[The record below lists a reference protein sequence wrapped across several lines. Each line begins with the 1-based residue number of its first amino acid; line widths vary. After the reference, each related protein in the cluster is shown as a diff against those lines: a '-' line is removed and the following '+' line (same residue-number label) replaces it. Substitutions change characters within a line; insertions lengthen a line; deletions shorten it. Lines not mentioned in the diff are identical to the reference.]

1 MKKSKLLTVILIC
14 VLAVAVAGSILYF
27 YYFSDNN
34 SESQYDF
41 LKDAPSKD
49 YTVNIKTEGNML
61 LPDIDVF
68 VYFEDSCEKLIDYA
82 KTDKD
87 GKVTF
92 VLAEYDGYAVVFS
105 GIPEGY
111 DVADHYSFEGET
123 TNITFSS
130 KLIEGEDIYDASFAV
145 GNVMYDWSVRVD
157 NGDTVKISDILNN
170 KKMLVLNFWYENSP
184 HGVDQLKIFN
194 DLYGKYK
201 DKVEIIA
208 LNAVD
213 DAEQI
218 KAFKEANTMAFPM
231 ATCSRRIPA
240 RFGVTRCPTT
250 VIIDRYGVISF
261 IDVGTVSSV
270 EQLVPVF
277 DHFTGDDYTQ
287 KLYRA
292 GMTEFVSEIF
302 PDPTV
307 FEVVAKDKDNVKIP
321 GVELKLTTAESTYTA
336 TTDDAGVARF
346 EITTKENDTLSVLN
360 YPDGY
365 EYKGNAEIVLSDAMF
380 TYNVVFESIDEKDN

>member
-14 VLAVAVAGSILYF
+14 VLAVVVAGSILYF

-34 SESQYDF
+34 TESQYDF
-41 LKDAPSKD
+41 LKDAPRKE
-49 YTVNIKTEGNML
+49 YTVAIKTEGNML

-68 VYFEDSCEKLIDYA
+68 VYFDSSCEKLMDYA

-111 DVADHYSFEGET
+111 DVAEHYSFEGET

-130 KLIEGEDIYDASFAV
+130 KIIEGEDIYDASFAG
-145 GNVMYDWSVRVD
+145 GNVMCDWSVTVD
-157 NGDTVKISDILNN
+157 NGDTVKISDILNK
-170 KKMLVLNFWYENSP
+170 KKMLILNFWYVNSP
-184 HGVDQLKIFN
+184 HGVEQLKIFN
-194 DLYGKYK
+194 DLYGKYG
-201 DKVEIIA
+201 DSVEIIA

-213 DAEQI
+213 DTEQI
-218 KAFKEANTMAFPM
+218 RSFKEENSLTFPM
-231 ATCSRRIPA
+231 ASCSRRIPA
-240 RFGVTRCPTT
+240 RFGISRCPTT

-261 IDVGTVSSV
+261 IDVGTVSSE

-277 DHFTGDDYTQ
+277 DHFTSDDYTQ

-307 FEVVAKDKDNVKIP
+307 FEVVAKDGDNVKIP
-321 GVELKLTTAESTYTA
+321 GVEIKLTTAETTYTA

-346 EITTKENDTLSVLN
+346 EVTTKENDTLSVLN
-360 YPDGY
+360 QPAGY

-380 TYNVVFESIDEKDN
+380 TYNVIFKSLNDE